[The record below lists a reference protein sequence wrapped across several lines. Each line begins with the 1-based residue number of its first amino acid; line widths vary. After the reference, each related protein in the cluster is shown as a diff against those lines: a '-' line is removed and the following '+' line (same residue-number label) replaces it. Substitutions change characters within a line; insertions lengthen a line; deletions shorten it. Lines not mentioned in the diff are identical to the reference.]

1 MTPIASIYCTY
12 YNKNMKQ
19 TKKPRGA
26 PKKDN
31 PAAARIELR
40 CTDDEKER
48 WEQAANESDLKLSA
62 WLKQL
67 ANANS

>member
-1 MTPIASIYCTY
+1 
-12 YNKNMKQ
+12 MKQ

-31 PAAARIELR
+31 PATARIELR
-40 CTDDEKER
+40 CTDDEK
-48 WEQAANESDLKLSA
+48 LKWGSLAEADGMPLAA

>member
-1 MTPIASIYCTY
+1 MTPIASINCTY
-12 YNKNMKQ
+12 YNKGMNQ

-31 PAAARIELR
+31 PATARFEVR
-40 CTDDEKER
+40 CTPAEKER
-48 WEQAANESDLKLSA
+48 WEEAAAKADLKLSA

-67 ANANS
+67 ANSNS